1 MKAGEIAQRLCDNI
15 ERVVMELLPNG
26 KREGHEWRCGSAGGE
41 EGKSLGVH
49 LTGTKAGVWS
59 DFSAGTGG
67 DPLDL
72 WMDVRGCTL
81 PEAIE
86 QAANFLG
93 IKLNKPERKTYPKPK
108 RIVGAEAAKGAVM
121 KWLAETR
128 KLTAETVKAY
138 RVACQGETHVMFP
151 HFREGELLNYK
162 LRSITDK
169 KDMRTAGGCEQM
181 LWGWQA
187 IPDNQRTIT
196 ICEGEL
202 DAMTL
207 WQYGHPALS
216 AFSGAGNLAWIE
228 NEFPNL
234 DRFDE
239 IYICF
244 DDDDAGKQ
252 GAAKI
257 VERIGRDRCA
267 LVKLPRK
274 DANDCLLAGIGK
286 RDIDAAFSS
295 AIHLAPQNL
304 KSAGEFLSDVLHLF
318 YPANGDV
325 AGVMMPWV
333 KVMRL
338 VHLRAAEMTIWTGIS
353 GHGKSQMLGQV
364 MLSAAEQG
372 ERICI
377 ASMEM
382 KPGRTIQRMVRQALG
397 TSTPTADEV
406 RKVMAWME
414 GKIWF
419 YDFVGE
425 VTTDSLLEIFTYA
438 RKRYGVGQFVIDNL
452 MMLDASEEDL
462 DRQTAAV
469 KKLMTFKSD
478 HDCHIHLVAHAR
490 KGQDESKAPR
500 KMDVKGSG
508 NIVNQADNVFS
519 VWRNKAKE
527 EANCPP
533 DTDPDAVLYVDK
545 QRNGEWEGKLD
556 LWYDRTSLNYSDD
569 FNRGCKRMTFTEAQD
584 RKKESSGEMVDF

>member
-1 MKAGEIAQRLCDNI
+1 MKANEIAQRLADNI
-15 ERVVMELLPNG
+15 ERVVHELLPNG
-26 KREGHEWRCGSAGGE
+26 KREGQEWRCGSANGE

-49 LTGTKAGVWS
+49 LSGPKAGVWS

-67 DPLDL
+67 DALDL
-72 WMDVRGCTL
+72 WMAVRGGSL
-81 PEAIE
+81 PQSIDEA
-86 QAANFLG
+86 ASFLG
-93 IKLNKPERKTYPKPK
+93 IRIQKPERKVYPKPK
-108 RIVGAEAAKGAVM
+108 KTAGMVPAQGAVM
-121 KWLAETR
+121 QWLTEDR
-128 KLTAETVKAY
+128 KLSDAAVKAY
-138 RVACQGETHVMFP
+138 RVAAKGETHVMFP
-151 HFREGELLNYK
+151 HFRNGEWLNYK
-162 LRSITDK
+162 LRNIADK
-169 KDMRTAGGCEQM
+169 KDMRTAAGCEQM

-187 IPDNQRTIT
+187 IPETQRTIT

-202 DAMTL
+202 DAMAL

-239 IYICF
+239 IYLCL

-252 GAAKI
+252 GAMKI
-257 VERIGRDRCA
+257 VERLGRERCA

-274 DANDCLLAGIGK
+274 DANDCLKDGVGK
-286 RDIDAAFSS
+286 PDIDRAFAS
-295 AIHLAPQNL
+295 ATHLAPQNL
-304 KSAGEFLSDVLHLF
+304 KPAGEFVADVLHLF
-318 YPANGDV
+318 YPANGDI
-325 AGVMMPWV
+325 AGVMMPWT

-338 VHLRAAEMTIWTGIS
+338 VQLRPSEMTIWTGIS

-397 TSTPTADEV
+397 TNTPKPEDV
-406 RKVMAWME
+406 KKVVEWMD

-425 VTTDSLLEIFTYA
+425 VTTDSLMDIFAYA
-438 RKRYGVGQFVIDNL
+438 RKRYGVSQFVIDNL

-462 DRQTAAV
+462 DKQTKTV

-490 KGQDESKAPR
+490 KGQDESRAPR

-519 VWRNKAKE
+519 VWRNKPKE
-527 EANCPP
+527 ESLAPP
-533 DTDPDAVLYVDK
+533 ASEPDAILYVDK
-545 QRNGEWEGKLD
+545 QRNGEWEGSLP
-556 LWYDRTSLNYSDD
+556 LWYDRASLNYSDD
-569 FNRGCKRMTFTEAQD
+569 LNRPCRVLNAQVTHD
-584 RKKESSGEMVDF
+584 RKREASGEMVDF